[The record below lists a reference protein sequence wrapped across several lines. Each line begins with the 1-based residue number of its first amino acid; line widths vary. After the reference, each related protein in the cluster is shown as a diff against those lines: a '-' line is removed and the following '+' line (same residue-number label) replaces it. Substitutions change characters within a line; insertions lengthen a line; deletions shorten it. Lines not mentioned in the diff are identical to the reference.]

1 MHYAQ
6 MYTYGSYHQHTD
18 THTRKKN
25 DWGGKKKKAPDDL
38 IQKERER
45 RRDGNAA
52 LTACFESRDKRDEIT
67 Q

>member
-1 MHYAQ
+1 MA
-6 MYTYGSYHQHTD
+6 HTISAH
-18 THTRKKN
+18 THTLAHVKRMS
-25 DWGGKKKKAPDDL
+25 GEERKKKAPDDL

-52 LTACFESRDKRDEIT
+52 LTVCFESRDKRDEIT